1 MEESDAPLT
10 RRAARDADA
19 DATAI
24 LPTTIAAAAAAA
36 GDAATVPATSDA
48 AVTPAAT
55 ATGGFAAF
63 FAKHRTASLITAG
76 AVVIALLGT
85 GAVFAGAATGAS
97 NPTAASGLSTPTPTP
112 TATTPLP
119 RPVPAAATVASRL
132 RTCSVAALSTDSRLA
147 NFQAQVVNANTGE
160 VLFDRGGAT
169 SSRTASVMKVLTSAA
184 ALNVLGSD
192 YRATTRV
199 VMGAEP
205 GQVVLVGGGDLTLS
219 RLPTGQEPFYTG
231 AAHLDDLATQ
241 TMVAWAADPA
251 NPPITSLVLDSSY
264 FSGLD
269 WDDGWARTELGLGYM
284 PEITALMVDGDRND
298 PTRSTSARSE
308 DPIARAGQAFA
319 DALGSGLTV
328 SQATAPAGAA
338 QLGAVQSAPVSTLI
352 AQSLIVSDNT
362 IAEMLARLVAI
373 ENGAGN
379 SFAALQQGIIGG
391 LAAYGIDT
399 TGMIIKD
406 GSGLSPH
413 NAVPPSYLT
422 QLLIKI
428 NAREGNLGVILD
440 GLPVSGETGS
450 LSYSDRFAGDN
461 SAADGAVFAKTGW
474 IDTGYTLAGI
484 IHAADGTPLTFA
496 VYALGDVSDN
506 AKGAID
512 TITTGFFRCGDNLS
526 NN

>member
-1 MEESDAPLT
+1 MDEPVQTPEPATASTAPRGGIAAVFSQH
-10 RRAARDADA
+10 RRAW
-19 DATAI
+19 
-24 LPTTIAAAAAAA
+24 LIAA
-36 GDAATVPATSDA
+36 
-48 AVTPAAT
+48 
-55 ATGGFAAF
+55 
-63 FAKHRTASLITAG
+63 G
-76 AVVIALLGT
+76 ALVFVLLGS
-85 GAVFAGAATGAS
+85 GAVFAGTQTGGNEPA
-97 NPTAASGLSTPTPTP
+97 AASAVSSSTATPSPTPTVDP
-112 TATTPLP
+112 A
-119 RPVPAAATVASRL
+119 RPVPAEATTASRL
-132 RTCSVAALSTDSRLA
+132 RTCSVAGLAADTRLA
-147 NFQAQVVNANTGE
+147 DFQAQVVNATTGE
-160 VLFDRGGAT
+160 VLFDRGGTT

-199 VMGAEP
+199 VKGAEP
-205 GQVVLVGGGDLTLS
+205 GQIVLVGGGDLTLS

-264 FSGLD
+264 FSGPD

-284 PEITALMVDGDRND
+284 PEITALMVDGDRNE

-319 DALGSGLTV
+319 DALGGGLAI

-352 AQSLIVSDNT
+352 QQSLIVSDNT

-379 SFAALQQGIIGG
+379 SFSALQQGIVGG

-399 TGMIIKD
+399 TDMIIKD
-406 GSGLSPH
+406 GSGLSPN
-413 NAVPPSYLT
+413 NAVSPAYLT
-422 QLLIKI
+422 ALFVKV
-428 NAREGNLGVILD
+428 NAREGNLGVLFD
-440 GLPVSGETGS
+440 GLPVAGGPRGS
-450 LSYSDRFAGDN
+450 LSYSDRFAGAN

-474 IDTGYTLAGI
+474 IDTGYTLAGV
-484 IHAADGTPLTFA
+484 IHSADGTPLTFA
-496 VYALGDVSDN
+496 IYAIGNVSSN
-506 AKGAID
+506 AKIAID
-512 TITTGFFRCGDNLS
+512 TLTTGFFHCGDNLS

>member
-1 MEESDAPLT
+1 MDEPVQTPEPATADAAPRGGIAAIFT
-10 RRAARDADA
+10 RHRRAW
-19 DATAI
+19 
-24 LPTTIAAAAAAA
+24 LIAA
-36 GDAATVPATSDA
+36 
-48 AVTPAAT
+48 
-55 ATGGFAAF
+55 
-63 FAKHRTASLITAG
+63 G
-76 AVVIALLGT
+76 ALVFVLLGS
-85 GAVFAGAATGAS
+85 GAVFAGTQNGGNEPAAAS
-97 NPTAASGLSTPTPTP
+97 AVGSPTATPSPTPTVDP
-112 TATTPLP
+112 A
-119 RPVPAAATVASRL
+119 RPVPAETTAASRL
-132 RTCSVAALSTDSRLA
+132 RTCSVAGLAADTRLA
-147 NFQAQVVNANTGE
+147 DFQAQVVNANTGE
-160 VLFDRGGAT
+160 VLFDRGGTT

-199 VMGAEP
+199 VKGTEP

-264 FSGLD
+264 FSGPD

-284 PEITALMVDGDRND
+284 PEITALMVDGDRNE

-319 DALGSGLTV
+319 DALGGGLTI

-352 AQSLIVSDNT
+352 QQSLIVSDNT

-379 SFAALQQGIIGG
+379 SFAALQQGIVGG

-406 GSGLSPH
+406 GSGLSPN
-413 NAVPPSYLT
+413 NAVSPAYLT
-422 QLLIKI
+422 ALFIKV
-428 NAREGNLGVILD
+428 NAREGNLGVLFD
-440 GLPVSGETGS
+440 GLPVAGGPRGS
-450 LSYSDRFAGDN
+450 LSYSDRFAGAN

-484 IHAADGTPLTFA
+484 IHAADGTPLTFSI
-496 VYALGDVSDN
+496 YAIGNVSSN
-506 AKGAID
+506 AKIAID
-512 TITTGFFRCGDNLS
+512 TLTTGFFHCGDNLS